1 MNAPHEEAAEF
12 AKQSKRENRVYVGNL
27 SYDVRYRDLME
38 FMRGGGWG
46 ILGSSSSLENSV
58 SEKEEVFA
66 SSNAVAATIALVFAF
81 AWFASGMV
89 WTMVRLREVWLWHWV
104 RMRIGAGITLT
115 VEAGVQVAEVMETEV
130 GGCGGG
136 SGFEEKS
143 GRTWLQSGL
152 SEGLGQLERRAGGHR
167 GDWLEALQRY
177 YRADVFLGISGLAY
191 GVAS

>member
-1 MNAPHEEAAEF
+1 
-12 AKQSKRENRVYVGNL
+12 
-27 SYDVRYRDLME
+27 
-38 FMRGGGWG
+38 
-46 ILGSSSSLENSV
+46 
-58 SEKEEVFA
+58 
-66 SSNAVAATIALVFAF
+66 
-81 AWFASGMV
+81 
-89 WTMVRLREVWLWHWV
+89 MVRLREVWLWHWV

-115 VEAGVQVAEVMETEV
+115 VEAGVQVAEATETEV